1 VTSRLLSTSSGSGA
15 EEPRPALPALPK
27 APTGIR
33 GLDEVTGGGLPLGRP
48 TIVCGPAGC
57 GKTLLAME
65 FLIRGI
71 MEYGEPGVFVA
82 FEETAAELTANV
94 ASLGFDLKRL
104 EAEGLLVVDYID
116 VVTDDIQEAGDWDLE
131 GLFIRLGF
139 AIDSVGAKRI
149 AIDTLE
155 AIFQALP
162 NNSRLRSELR
172 RLFVWLKAR
181 GLTALVTAE
190 RGDGLLTRNG
200 IEEYVSD
207 CVIVLDHRVSEQ
219 TSTRRMRI
227 LKYRGS
233 LHGTNEYPFLI
244 GDGGIEMLP
253 ITSLGLQHAAPT
265 ERMSTGTVEL
275 DEMLGGPGVFRGSS
289 VLVSGMAGTGKSSIV
304 AQACD
309 AACRRGERALYLG
322 FEESADQIMRNMGSI
337 GIDLRKWVDA
347 GLLRFHCVRP
357 TLFGLEAHLS
367 AMKEMADAFR
377 PTVVVTDPI
386 SNLAGIGNG
395 ADVSAM
401 LARQVEF
408 LKGRGVTAMFTSLT
422 ANSGSEQAHQLAS
435 LMDVWILVDIVEG
448 NGERNRTL
456 AVLKARGIANSKQ
469 VREFLITDDGV
480 ALADVYVGPHG
491 ELIGTARTAQEEL
504 VRADVANRLQELEQ
518 RRLTLEQEHESIQ
531 AEQAN
536 LMGEIE
542 TDTPGAGT
550 RDETAST
557 TVRPLP

>member
-1 VTSRLLSTSSGSGA
+1 VTPGLQSKLITGD
-15 EEPRPALPALPK
+15 EEPGPALPTLPK

-33 GLDEVTGGGLPLGRP
+33 GLDEVTGGGLPRGRP

-57 GKTLLAME
+57 GKTLMAME

-71 MEYGEPGVFVA
+71 VEYGEPGVFIA
-82 FEETAAELTANV
+82 FEETPAELTANV

-104 EAEGLLVVDYID
+104 EADGLLVVDYID

-131 GLFIRLGF
+131 GLFIRLQF
-139 AIDSVGAKRI
+139 AIESVGAQRI

-162 NNSRLRSELR
+162 NNNKLRSELR
-172 RLFVWLKAR
+172 RLFVWLKDR

-190 RGDGLLTRNG
+190 RGDGQLTRNG

-207 CVIVLDHRVSEQ
+207 CVIVLDHRVTEQ

-244 GDGGIEMLP
+244 GAGGIEMLP
-253 ITSLGLQHAAPT
+253 ISSLGLEHPAPT
-265 ERMSTGTVEL
+265 ERMSTGIVHL
-275 DEMLGGPGVFRGSS
+275 DEMLGGPGVFRGGS
-289 VLVSGMAGTGKSSIV
+289 VLVSGLAGTGKSSIV

-322 FEESADQIMRNMGSI
+322 FEESAEQIMRNMRSI
-337 GIDLRKWVDA
+337 GMDLHRWVDA

-367 AMKEMADAFR
+367 AMKEMVEDFR
-377 PTVVVTDPI
+377 PSVVVTDPI
-386 SNLAGIGNG
+386 SNLAGIGSG
-395 ADVSAM
+395 ADISSM
-401 LARQVEF
+401 LARQADF
-408 LKGRGVTAMFTSLT
+408 LKSRGVTAMFTSIM
-422 ANSGSEQAHQLAS
+422 ASRSSEHAHLMAS
-435 LMDVWILVDIVEG
+435 LMDVWILVDTVEG

-456 AVLKARGIANSKQ
+456 TVLKARGIANSKQ
-469 VREFLITDDGV
+469 VREFVLGV
-480 ALADVYVGPHG
+480 NGVELADVYVGRDG
-491 ELIGTARTAQEEL
+491 ELTGSARSAQEEL
-504 VRADVANRLQELEQ
+504 TRADVANRLQELEQ
-518 RRLTLEQEHESIQ
+518 RRLSLEHEHDSIQ
-531 AEQAN
+531 AEEAN
-536 LMGEIE
+536 LMGGFE
-542 TDTPGAGT
+542 TDPPSEAAGDAT
-550 RDETAST
+550 SST
-557 TVRPLP
+557 TDRP